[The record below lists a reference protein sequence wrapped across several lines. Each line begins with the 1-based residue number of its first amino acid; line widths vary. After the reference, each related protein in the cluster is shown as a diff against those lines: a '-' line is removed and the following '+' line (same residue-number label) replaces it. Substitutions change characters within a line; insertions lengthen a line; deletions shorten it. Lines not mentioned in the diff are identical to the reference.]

1 MAKKQ
6 KVNKTQAVKEYLK
19 ANPTAKNQAVVE
31 AMAKKGITLTA
42 NYVATIKTQIK
53 KARTAKKAAV
63 AKPVAA
69 VPASPATAEPE
80 KNGKTAAT
88 VTLEHVKAV
97 ALTVKAL
104 GGSARLNELLGLI
117 KEVGG
122 VKKFKDLLEAIV
134 GHRNRRNPVLELPA
148 IPRSHP
154 SPGIDARAFSFD
166 LQASDQIQ
174 SSYPAPSSAPNT
186 PPNAS
191 ESISDRL

>member
-19 ANPTAKNQAVVE
+19 ANPMAKNQAV
-31 AMAKKGITLTA
+31 ADALAKKGITLTA

-53 KARTAKKAAV
+53 KASIAKKV

-69 VPASPATAEPE
+69 VPASPVAVEPE

-97 ALTVKAL
+97 ALTVKTL
-104 GGSARLNELLGLI
+104 GGPVRLYELLGLI

-122 VKKFKDLLEAIV
+122 VKKFKDLL
-134 GHRNRRNPVLELPA
+134 
-148 IPRSHP
+148 
-154 SPGIDARAFSFD
+154 DAMTV
-166 LQASDQIQ
+166 
-174 SSYPAPSSAPNT
+174 PEENT
-186 PPNAS
+186 
-191 ESISDRL
+191 ISV